1 MEFKAKFD
9 ELLAEQ
15 VTKSG
20 KLLTEFRAG
29 GRATKANPNKEDYSW
44 WVDNGQEMVQRWV
57 EWRDGSGWEF
67 FEPQPGVPAIE
78 LGMNVNLDGVNVKMF
93 LDRVMI
99 NGDGELV
106 ILDLKTGSRTP
117 SSDLQLGFY
126 AMGMEKTF
134 GIRPKW
140 GTYWMARTGTTT
152 ELVDLDHYSTEMI
165 TEIVGKFKIAQ
176 TNGVF
181 LPNFNHCVM
190 CNVVEYCRFKTP
202 NVKEK

>member
-29 GRATKANPNKEDYSW
+29 GRATKAYPNKEDYSW
-44 WVDNGQEMVQRWV
+44 WVDNGQDMVQRWV

-78 LGMNVNLDGVNVKMF
+78 LGMNVNLEGVNIKMF

-126 AMGMEKTF
+126 AMGLEKTF

-181 LPNFNHCVM
+181 LPNFNHCQM

>member
-1 MEFKAKFD
+1 MSNFKDKFD
-9 ELLAEQ
+9 QLLAEQ
-15 VTKSG
+15 VEKSG
-20 KLLTEFRAG
+20 KLLTEFKAA
-29 GRATKANPNKEDYSW
+29 GRATKAYPNKEDYAW
-44 WVDNGQEMVQRWV
+44 WVENGQDMVQRWV
-57 EWRDGSGWEF
+57 EWRDGSGWDF
-67 FEPQPGVPAIE
+67 FEPTPGVPAIE
-78 LGMNVNLDGVNVKMF
+78 LGMNVNLEGVNVKMF

-165 TEIVGKFKIAQ
+165 TEIVTKFKIAQ

-181 LPNFNHCVM
+181 LPNYSHCQM
-190 CNVVEYCRFKTP
+190 CNVVEY
-202 NVKEK
+202 